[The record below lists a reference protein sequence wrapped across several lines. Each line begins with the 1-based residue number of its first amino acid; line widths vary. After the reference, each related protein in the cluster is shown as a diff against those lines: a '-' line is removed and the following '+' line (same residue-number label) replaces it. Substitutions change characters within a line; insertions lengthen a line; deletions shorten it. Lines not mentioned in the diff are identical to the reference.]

1 MEDKNKDIVQIPET
15 ISYYEHQAVTA
26 RMERQIRRFFI
37 ALIISILLLFAS
49 NIAWL
54 VYDSMFDTMSYD
66 QDGDGLN
73 NINTG
78 EQGNVTTDE
87 PKSEDKVEA
96 QP

>member
-54 VYDSMFDTMSYD
+54 VYDSMFDTMTYD
-66 QDGDGLN
+66 QNGDGLN

-87 PKSEDKVEA
+87 PKSEDKVET